1 MIVSPWLGLTFCA
14 VESPLQP
21 ARLEP
26 HRNRI
31 IPGHVL
37 GRGCAISQSHPS
49 IASFLPVLE
58 LSFGETPDKVIV
70 LGSVAI
76 FSKKYVS

>member
-1 MIVSPWLGLTFCA
+1 MIVSPWLGLTSCA
-14 VESPLQP
+14 VESPRQP

-26 HRNRI
+26 HRDRSI
-31 IPGHVL
+31 LGHVL
-37 GRGCAISQSHPS
+37 GRGRVISQGHPS

-58 LSFGETPDKVIV
+58 LSFGETPDKAIV